1 MKFQNLPT
9 CQDGRIPVNK
19 CLKALLAVVLGL
31 DLAQAQA
38 QTKILNTSEIVG
50 NALYTSSREIVMV
63 VPSIRNKAIAE
74 GLRRAAVER
83 NVRIFILADA
93 YQVSEATSYIPSL
106 SLLPGVS
113 VKVLRGIRQTQA
125 IMDSQVLL
133 EGPLL
138 YDISGP
144 LETRNTVA
152 DTSPYRAR
160 AAAAWF
166 SRNWK
171 KAKIFKYQIPKR
183 QKINK

>member
-1 MKFQNLPT
+1 M
-9 CQDGRIPVNK
+9 NK
-19 CLKALLAVVLGL
+19 PLKALAAFTLGFG
-31 DLAQAQA
+31 LAQAQA

-50 NALYTSSREIVMV
+50 NALYTSSRQIVIV
-63 VPSIRNKAIAE
+63 IPSIRSKAIAE

-113 VKVLRGIRQTQA
+113 VKVLTGVRQSQA
-125 IMDSQVLL
+125 VMDGQVLL

-144 LETRNTVA
+144 LETRDTIA
-152 DTSPYRAR
+152 DTNPYHAR
-160 AAAAWF
+160 AAGAWF
-166 SRNWK
+166 NRNWK
-171 KAKIFKYQIPKR
+171 KAKSFKYQLPNVKKPK
-183 QKINK
+183 K

>member
-1 MKFQNLPT
+1 MS
-9 CQDGRIPVNK
+9 VNK
-19 CLKALLAVVLGL
+19 PLKALAAFALGL
-31 DLAQAQA
+31 GLAQAQA

-50 NALYTSSREIVMV
+50 NALYASSRQIVIAI
-63 VPSIRNKAIAE
+63 PSIRNKAVAE

-93 YQVSEATSYIPSL
+93 YQVSEATSYIPGL

-113 VKVLRGIRQTQA
+113 VKVLTGLRQSQA
-125 IMDSQVLL
+125 VMDGQVLVQ
-133 EGPLL
+133 GPLL

-144 LETRNTVA
+144 LETRDTIA
-152 DTSPYRAR
+152 DTNPYHTR

-171 KAKIFKYQIPKR
+171 KAKTFKYQLPNVKKPK
-183 QKINK
+183 K